1 MELRKTRPREALK
14 PCEACPL
21 YPFNP
26 ETQHGIPDL
35 HPLTELAI
43 QVHGWLEGES
53 DLGKEQYRLADIRM
67 TREEYRF
74 FEAML
79 DEWKS
84 ILAQYRKAVQDKANR
99 QSTSVDSPSEDI

>member
-21 YPFNP
+21 YPTFM
-26 ETQHGIPDL
+26 PDL

-99 QSTSVDSPSEDI
+99 QSTSVDTSSEDI